1 MRKFMILAA
10 MAAALVPTVSKTAAS
25 APGVTDW
32 YEVSTEHKPYV
43 RWWLLGSAVDSVG
56 LTYNL
61 EQFADKGIGGME
73 ITPIYGVKNNEA
85 NDIEYLSPKW
95 MNMYGHTVDESARL
109 GLQVDMNNGTGWPF
123 GGPNVTIEHS
133 ARKLVVEQ
141 WTLAPKQKLSDRI
154 MPSDKRQQPV
164 ATLQKVIAVNG
175 DRRIDITDRVNS
187 DGILDWKS
195 PKTKED
201 WEVYAIFSGRTLQKV
216 KRAAPGGEGLVVN
229 HLDSVAVKHYLQ
241 RFDEAFAASGKPFPD
256 SFFNDSYEVYGANWD
271 DRLLDEFFA
280 DHGYRLEYF
289 IPEFTAEKEALEA
302 LTPEVRDVRARVI
315 RDYRATLDRMLTDN
329 FTRVWC
335 DWSHSHGARVRNQ
348 SHGSPANIIDLYA
361 IVDIP
366 ECESFG
372 QSDLAIPGL
381 SKFGPTRPSDADPA
395 VLKFASSA
403 AHVAGKPL
411 TSAESL
417 TWLTEHFCTSLANC
431 KPELDQMFCSGVNH
445 VFFHGAPYSPKDAAF
460 PGHMFYASVNMSP
473 TNSIWRD
480 ADGLFRYITRVQT
493 FLTAG
498 RPDNDYLLYFPI
510 EDVWYTQDDRP
521 YLMFEIHKMNQRM
534 PQVKQAVS
542 DILGAGYDCDYLSD
556 SLLMTLDNI
565 NSEIAAAGGVKYK
578 GIVVPDVKII
588 SPESLAKLLE
598 LARGGATVIF
608 AGGLP
613 SDVPGL
619 AAVGENQGYPVKTD
633 IETGRKQI
641 AELLKDV
648 PTAGGFSSYGRGRVI
663 VAPDIL
669 AGLERAGNYPE
680 KARRIEGLSMIRRA
694 NEVGGSNYF
703 ISMLADNRID
713 GYVPLRTSD
722 KTIMIFDP
730 LTGAKGLAQTSR
742 EASAE
747 GWVADSDDDSNVYT
761 NVRLQLEPGQSVL
774 IKTIPEE
781 VEAEPWRYVE
791 ELGAPVDIARG
802 WSISFPLSEPSI
814 EGTFATDSLTAWTNL
829 DIPQAKIN
837 FGTARYTAEFTI
849 DDPAEFDDWMLDL
862 GSVRE
867 SAHVFINGKDA
878 GKAWSVPF
886 TLRVGEYLHP
896 GVNKIEVDV
905 TNLQINRIID
915 FEKRGV
921 EWRVFKDANVASVT
935 NAKQFSFADWDI
947 APAGLTSAV
956 KLIPLTLSK

>member
-1 MRKFMILAA
+1 MKKMIILAA
-10 MAAALVPTVSKTAAS
+10 VAAALGPVAPEIAA
-25 APGVTDW
+25 APGLTDW

-61 EQFADKGIGGME
+61 EQFAEKGIGGME

-85 NDIEYLSPKW
+85 NDIEYLSPEW

-123 GGPNVTIEHS
+123 GGPNVTTEHS

-141 WTLAPKQKLSDRI
+141 WSLAPKQKLSERI

-164 ATLQKVIAVNG
+164 ATLQRVIAVNG
-175 DRRIDITDRVNS
+175 DRRVDITDRVNS
-187 DGILDWKS
+187 DGILDWKA
-195 PKTKED
+195 PKAKGD
-201 WEVYAIFSGRTLQKV
+201 WKVYAIFSGRTLQKV

-229 HLDSVAVKHYLQ
+229 HLDSAAMKHYLK

-271 DRLLDEFFA
+271 DHLLDEFFA

-289 IPEFTAEKEALEA
+289 IPEFAAEKEALEA

-335 DWSHSHGARVRNQ
+335 DWSHGHNARVRNQ
-348 SHGSPANIIDLYA
+348 AHGSPANIIDLYA

-480 ADGLFRYITRVQT
+480 ADGLFSYITRVQT

-510 EDVWYTQDDRP
+510 EDVWYEQDDRP

-534 PQVKQAVS
+534 PKVKQAVS
-542 DILGAGYDCDYLSD
+542 DIIGAGYDCDYLSD
-556 SLLMTLDNI
+556 SLLMTLGNV
-565 NSEIAAAGGVKYK
+565 NSEIAAAAGVRYK
-578 GIVVPDVKII
+578 GIVVPDVKIM
-588 SPESLAKLLE
+588 SPKSLAKLLE
-598 LARGGATVIF
+598 LARGGATIIF

-613 SDVPGL
+613 SDAPGL
-619 AAVGENQGYPVKTD
+619 AAVGENSGYPVKTD
-633 IETGRKQI
+633 REAGRRQI
-641 AELLKDV
+641 AEMLRDV
-648 PTAGGFSSYGRGRVI
+648 PTAGGFPSYGRGRVI
-663 VAPDIL
+663 VAKDIP
-669 AGLERAGNYPE
+669 AGLERAGNNPE
-680 KARRIEGLSMIRRA
+680 KARQIEGLSMIRRA
-694 NEVGGSNYF
+694 NEAGGSNYF

-713 GYVPLRTSD
+713 GYLPLRTTD
-722 KTIMIFDP
+722 KTVMIFDP
-730 LTGAKGLAQTSR
+730 LTGQKGVAQISR
-742 EASAE
+742 GASAE
-747 GWVADSDDDSNVYT
+747 GWVADSDDDSDAYT
-761 NVRLQLEPGQSVL
+761 NVRLQLEPGQSLL

-781 VEAEPWRYVE
+781 VNAEPWRYVE
-791 ELGAPVDIARG
+791 KRGLPVEIARG
-802 WSISFPLSEPSI
+802 WSISFPQSEPSI
-814 EGTFATDSLTAWTNL
+814 EGTFETDTLTAWTDL
-829 DIPQAKIN
+829 DIPQAKTN
-837 FGTARYTAEFTI
+837 FGTARYSAEFTI
-849 DDPAEFDDWMLDL
+849 DNPAEFDDWMLDL
-862 GSVRE
+862 GTVRE

-886 TLRVGEYLHP
+886 TLRVGEYLKP
-896 GVNKIEVDV
+896 GINKIEVDV

-947 APAGLTSAV
+947 APAGLTSSV
-956 KLIPLTLSK
+956 RLIPLQLSR